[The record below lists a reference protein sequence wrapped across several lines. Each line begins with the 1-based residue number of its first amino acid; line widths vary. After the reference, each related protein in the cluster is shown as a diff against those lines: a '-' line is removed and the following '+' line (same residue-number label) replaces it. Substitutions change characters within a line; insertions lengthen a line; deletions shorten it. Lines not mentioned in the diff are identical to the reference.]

1 MKIFLLE
8 DDFSLNESIK
18 ELLEAENFI
27 VDSFYDGEIAL
38 DNLISNYLVYILD
51 VNTPNIDGLS
61 LLEHIKNI
69 NPNSKVLIISANINI
84 DKIKDAY
91 EKGCEDYIK
100 KLTSKGMND
109 YITKPI
115 DSKLFYDKIISLLKP
130 ND

>member
-1 MKIFLLE
+1 MCLE

-51 VNTPNIDGLS
+51 VNTPNIGGLS

-69 NPNSKVLIISANINI
+69 NPNQKF
-84 DKIKDAY
+84 D
-91 EKGCEDYIK
+91 
-100 KLTSKGMND
+100 
-109 YITKPI
+109 
-115 DSKLFYDKIISLLKP
+115 
-130 ND
+130 